1 MCGIPKARPTTEQP
15 APKQAYVSQSE
26 IPKRGIND
34 AIGLAKTL
42 YESFNGDAA
51 PHELANAA
59 GYSPTSSTWQ
69 YVTGAAVA
77 FGLTEGAYSAGVIR
91 LSGLGRRIAAPQA
104 DGDDKKAIQEAVL
117 RPRIMR
123 DFFTKYNKGKFP
135 TEHIGINVLVGLGAT
150 RDSAKGVYEM
160 TQKAGALAGFVT
172 ETKTGLYVALPTP
185 NSTAP
190 AVQPS
195 GETGQSE
202 DAKDGELIEQQLPI
216 TQPPTLLNS
225 KNTKVFITHGK
236 NHSIVEQLKEI
247 LKFGKFAPVVAVEHE
262 TTSRPVPE
270 KVLSYMRSC
279 FASVIHVAS
288 EEEYLTRDGKP
299 VQVINENVLIEIGA
313 SMALYGNNFVLLVKK
328 GIRLPSNLQ
337 GLYRC
342 EYDGDKLDYEATMK
356 LLKAF
361 NEFR

>member
-1 MCGIPKARPTTEQP
+1 
-15 APKQAYVSQSE
+15 
-26 IPKRGIND
+26 
-34 AIGLAKTL
+34 
-42 YESFNGDAA
+42 
-51 PHELANAA
+51 
-59 GYSPTSSTWQ
+59 
-69 YVTGAAVA
+69 
-77 FGLTEGAYSAGVIR
+77 
-91 LSGLGRRIAAPQA
+91 
-104 DGDDKKAIQEAVL
+104 
-117 RPRIMR
+117 
-123 DFFTKYNKGKFP
+123 
-135 TEHIGINVLVGLGAT
+135 
-150 RDSAKGVYEM
+150 M

-270 KVLSYMRSC
+270 KVLSDMRSC

-328 GIRLPSNLQ
+328 EFVFHQICKVCIVANTMATSL
-337 GLYRC
+337 
-342 EYDGDKLDYEATMK
+342 TMK
-356 LLKAF
+356 
-361 NEFR
+361 RP